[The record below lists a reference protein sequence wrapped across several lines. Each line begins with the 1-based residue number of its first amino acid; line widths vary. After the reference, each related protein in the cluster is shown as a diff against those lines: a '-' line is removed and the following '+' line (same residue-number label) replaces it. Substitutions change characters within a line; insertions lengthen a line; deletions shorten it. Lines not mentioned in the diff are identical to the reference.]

1 MLDGAA
7 DPGKQFGQPKRLGQV
22 VVGAGLETD
31 DDVDL
36 LVPRRQDHDDT
47 VRLRRPQ
54 LPAHVDAIKIGQAE
68 IQKHQVED
76 FALHDAQRIGSV
88 LDPRDIMRVG
98 LQAGVHSPSDG
109 DVVLHHQQAS
119 HHMTLSPGGTNKAGV
134 R

>member
-7 DPGKQFGQPKRLGQV
+7 AR
-22 VVGAGLETD
+22 
-31 DDVDL
+31 
-36 LVPRRQDHDDT
+36 
-47 VRLRRPQ
+47 RRPI
-54 LPAHVDAIKIGQAE
+54 HVADGPGSGQAE